1 MTKLA
6 KELTLYGLIMV
17 AIGSSIGSGIFV
29 TPSQIAALIPS
40 AGLILAVWTLGGL
53 VSLTGALT
61 FGELGSLFP
70 KAGGIY
76 IFLKEA
82 YGGWLG
88 FLYGWAYLL
97 IITSGSIAVLSLA
110 FTYYLSFFIPMG
122 QSGKIITSIIVII
135 TVTTLNV
142 FRAKFGE
149 IFSNIFTGLKLVG
162 IFIIIGVGIFYGSS
176 SLSFH
181 NFNISFSS
189 GSSISG
195 FGVALVSVLFSY
207 GGWQHAS
214 FLAAE
219 TKNPSRNVPVA
230 MITGALIVVAIYL
243 LVNVSYML
251 LLPVNKIV
259 GSQKIA
265 AEAISTVL
273 PFGGMLVAGIIAIST
288 LGTIGIYTLSAPRIY
303 YAMAD
308 DGLFFKKIADVHPR
322 FKTPINAIIA
332 QSVWSIV
339 LLLFWGTFE
348 DLITYTVSVEWIFFT
363 LAAAGIFI
371 FRKKLKNADRPYK
384 TFGYPVTPLIFI
396 CINIWFVINIMI
408 NKPLHIATGLV
419 FLALGIPFYLFF
431 KRKSSINNQNKTLDI
446 LPGKVSDWT
455 K

>member
-17 AIGSSIGSGIFV
+17 AIGSCIGSGIFV
-29 TPSQIAALIPS
+29 TPSQIAGLVPS
-40 AGLILAVWTLGGL
+40 AGLILAVWALGGL
-53 VSLTGALT
+53 VTLTGALT

-70 KAGGIY
+70 RAGGIY
-76 IFLKEA
+76 VFLKEA

-110 FTYYLSFFIPMG
+110 FTYYLSFFIPMNET
-122 QSGKIITSIIVII
+122 GKIATSIIVII

-162 IFIIIGVGIFYGSS
+162 ILIIIGCGIIFGSS
-176 SLSFH
+176 DISYKEFSIGFGSNSSL
-181 NFNISFSS
+181 
-189 GSSISG
+189 SG
-195 FGVALVSVLFSY
+195 FGVALVGVLFSY

-214 FLAAE
+214 FLAGE
-219 TKNPSRNVPVA
+219 TKNPSRNVPIA
-230 MITGALIVVAIYL
+230 MITGALIVIVIYL

-251 LLPVNKIV
+251 LLPVNKIAA
-259 GSQKIA
+259 SQQVA

-303 YAMAD
+303 YAMAE
-308 DGLFFKKIADVHPR
+308 DGLFFRKIADVHPR

-363 LAAAGIFI
+363 LAAIGIFI

-396 CINIWFVINIMI
+396 CINIWFVTNIMI
-408 NKPLHIATGLV
+408 NKPLHIAIGIG
-419 FLALGIPFYLFF
+419 FLILGIPFYLFF
-431 KRKSSINNQNKTLDI
+431 KRKNAVKKL
-446 LPGKVSDWT
+446 
-455 K
+455 

>member
-29 TPSQIAALIPS
+29 TPSQIAALVPS
-40 AGLILAVWTLGGL
+40 AGLILAVWILGGL

-76 IFLKEA
+76 VFLKEA

-122 QSGKIITSIIVII
+122 ESGKIITSIIVII

-162 IFIIIGVGIFYGSS
+162 IFIIIGVGFFYGSTN
-176 SLSFH
+176 LSFH
-181 NFNISFSS
+181 NFNLGFGS
-189 GSSISG
+189 GSTISG

-219 TKNPSRNVPVA
+219 TKNPARNVPVA
-230 MITGALIVVAIYL
+230 MITGALIVIAIYL

-322 FKTPINAIIA
+322 FKTPVNAIIA
-332 QSVWSIV
+332 QSAWSIV

-371 FRKKLKNADRPYK
+371 FRKKLKNTDRPYK

-408 NKPLHIATGLV
+408 NKPLHIAIGLV
-419 FLALGIPFYLFF
+419 FLILGIPFYLFF
-431 KRKSSINNQNKTLDI
+431 KRKNRINNPQNTIDN
-446 LPGKVSDWT
+446 
-455 K
+455 

>member
-6 KELTLYGLIMV
+6 RELSLYGLIMV

-29 TPSQIAALIPS
+29 TPSQIASQVPS
-40 AGLILAVWTLGGL
+40 SGMIIAVWILGGL

-76 IFLKEA
+76 VFLKEA
-82 YGGWLG
+82 YGGLWG

-110 FTYYLSFFIPMG
+110 FSYYLSFFIPMG
-122 QSGKIITSIIVII
+122 QSGKMLTSIIAII
-135 TVTTLNV
+135 IVTVLNV

-149 IFSNIFTGLKLVG
+149 IFSNIFTGLKLFG
-162 IFIIIGVGIFYGSS
+162 IFIIIGVGFYYGSS
-176 SLSFH
+176 SLSF
-181 NFNISFSS
+181 NNLQLGFSS
-189 GSSISG
+189 GVTISG

-219 TKNPSRNVPVA
+219 TKNPSRNVPIA
-230 MITGALIVVAIYL
+230 MITGSIIVIAIYL
-243 LVNVSYML
+243 LTNISYMF
-251 LLPVNKIV
+251 LLPVGKIV
-259 GSQKIA
+259 TSQKIA
-265 AEAISTVL
+265 AEAISTIM
-273 PFGGMLVAGIIAIST
+273 PSGAMLVAAIITIST

-308 DGLFFKKIADVHPR
+308 DGLFFKRIADVHPR
-322 FKTPINAIIA
+322 FKTPVNAIIV

-348 DLITYTVSVEWIFFT
+348 DLITYTVAIEWIFFT

-371 FRKKLKNADRPYK
+371 FRKRMKSKERSYK
-384 TFGYPVTPLIFI
+384 TLGYPVTPLIFI
-396 CINIWFVINIMI
+396 GINIWFVLNIMI
-408 NKPLHIATGLV
+408 NKPLHAIIGLS
-419 FLALGIPFYLFF
+419 FLALGVPFYFFF
-431 KRKSSINNQNKTLDI
+431 KKKNKEAVQDELS
-446 LPGKVSDWT
+446 KE
-455 K
+455 